1 MSRARGSDRRVSPRV
16 RFLRLAG
23 VAIATSTLVARA
35 TLAQAGALDALRDN
49 AARDVIRVAVAK
61 ASAKGVPTAPML
73 TKLQEGMAK
82 QAPASRIA
90 EAVQQLGLRLETANQ
105 ALAVAVSDDE
115 VAAGA
120 AALQVGVGPG
130 VLRDLRKR
138 WTTAPLTVPLGV
150 MTQMV
155 ASGVSVARAAA
166 QVRLL
171 LDRGAT
177 ATQLVALT
185 NAVQAD
191 IAAGIAPDVAFTL
204 RVDGGNAFT
213 NGTAVPPLTNTAPP
227 GPSPIRPRP

>member
-1 MSRARGSDRRVSPRV
+1 MSRARGVDRRVSPRV
-16 RFLRLAG
+16 RFVRLAM
-23 VAIATSTLVARA
+23 VAIAASTLVARA
-35 TLAQAGALDALRDN
+35 TLAQAGGLDALRDN
-49 AARDVIRVAVAK
+49 AAREMIRVAVAK

-90 EAVQQLGLRLETANQ
+90 EAVQQLGLRLEAANE
-105 ALAVAVSDDE
+105 ALAVAVSADE

-120 AALQVGVGPG
+120 AALQVGVGAG
-130 VLRDLRKR
+130 VLRDLRTR

-185 NAVQAD
+185 AAVQAD

-204 RVDGGNAFT
+204 RVGGVSVSA
-213 NGTAVPPLTNTAPP
+213 TAVSPPLTNTTPP
-227 GPSPIRPRP
+227 GAPPIRPRP